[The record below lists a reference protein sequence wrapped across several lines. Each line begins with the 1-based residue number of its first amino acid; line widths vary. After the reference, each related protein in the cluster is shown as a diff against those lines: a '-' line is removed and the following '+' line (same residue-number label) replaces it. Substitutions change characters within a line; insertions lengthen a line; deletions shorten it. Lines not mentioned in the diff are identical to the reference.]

1 MTDEPKKTWGRHNAP
16 SPAEL
21 REAKKEAKKVLT
33 DKEKALAHGIV
44 GGLTLK
50 AAFQKAGYA
59 ASMQGDDRVLNRP
72 HFVRYLDQMR
82 KRQVD
87 RLDYSVDNLCAR
99 LERIYLEAMER
110 FQFGAAANAVMG
122 IGKLMG
128 HLNERSEIELHI
140 LSKPAR
146 EPTDI
151 VTLSPEEWQRQFT
164 PKRIQ

>member
-1 MTDEPKKTWGRHNAP
+1 
-16 SPAEL
+16 
-21 REAKKEAKKVLT
+21 
-33 DKEKALAHGIV
+33 
-44 GGLTLK
+44 
-50 AAFQKAGYA
+50 
-59 ASMQGDDRVLNRP
+59 
-72 HFVRYLDQMR
+72 
-82 KRQVD
+82 
-87 RLDYSVDNLCAR
+87 
-99 LERIYLEAMER
+99 MER

-128 HLNERSEIELHI
+128 HLNEKSEIELHI